1 MATAIAL
8 NNSAIARSDRERR
21 KREERRTENKKEI
34 DRKNTK
40 HIKQLKLKTTNNS
53 GVLVKYILGH

>member
-1 MATAIAL
+1 MATARAL

-21 KREERRTENKKEI
+21 KREERRTEENKKEI

-40 HIKQLKLKTTNNS
+40 HIKQLKLKTTNS